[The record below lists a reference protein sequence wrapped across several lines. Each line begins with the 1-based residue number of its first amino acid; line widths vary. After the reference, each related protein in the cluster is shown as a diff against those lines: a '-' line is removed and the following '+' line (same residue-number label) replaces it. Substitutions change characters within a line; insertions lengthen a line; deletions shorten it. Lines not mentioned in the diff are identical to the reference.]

1 MYNFY
6 IMTENIKIQILID
19 QIKDELRKKEKK
31 RDVQIKKLKKI
42 IYDYSHENG
51 EYFTALYNVGR
62 LKSII
67 HHMFEIIQKQ
77 DVRITELER
86 K

>member
-1 MYNFY
+1 
-6 IMTENIKIQILID
+6 MTENINIQILID
-19 QIKDELRKKEKK
+19 QIKDELIIKEKK
-31 RDVQIKKLKKI
+31 RDVHIKKLKKI
-42 IYDYSHENG
+42 IYDYSHENS
-51 EYFTALYNVGR
+51 EYFTESYNVGR

-77 DVRITELER
+77 DARITDLER